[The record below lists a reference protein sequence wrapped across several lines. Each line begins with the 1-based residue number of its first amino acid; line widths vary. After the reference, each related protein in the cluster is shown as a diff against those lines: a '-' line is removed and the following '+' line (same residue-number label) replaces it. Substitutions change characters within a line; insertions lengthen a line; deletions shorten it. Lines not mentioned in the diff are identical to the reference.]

1 MHIRRLF
8 IGSATAFA
16 LSVASIA
23 TIGPAGATMA
33 AVTSQ
38 DDDSVD
44 NTPGAVH
51 IQLNAPTP
59 QLAAC
64 MPRADVRVTIKPTE
78 EDKGFD
84 IFDIT
89 ARHVAPNREYT
100 VFLLEEANFPFG
112 AAEYIGDLKV
122 NGQGDGHAQYHT
134 IVNEAFASTIVDG
147 KRVRVDLTQIGLW
160 FADPKD
166 DDFCLG
172 PNGGPVTPFDGDNVA
187 GGLAFNSAPA
197 PAGLPAAPVVTVN
210 H

>member
-1 MHIRRLF
+1 MHIRQIL
-8 IGSATAFA
+8 IGSATALA
-16 LSVASIA
+16 LGMATVA
-23 TIGPAGATMA
+23 TIGPATASMA
-33 AVTSQ
+33 AVTSEE
-38 DDDSVD
+38 DDSTD
-44 NTPGAVH
+44 NTPNAVH

-64 MPRADVRVTIKPTE
+64 MPKADVKVTIKPTE

-89 ARHVAPNREYT
+89 ARHVAPSREYT

-122 NGQGDGHAQYHT
+122 NAQGNGHAEYRT

-147 KRVRVDLTQIGLW
+147 KRTRVDLTQIGLW

-187 GGLAFNSAPA
+187 GGLAFNSAPPPPGA
-197 PAGLPAAPVVTVN
+197 PMATLN